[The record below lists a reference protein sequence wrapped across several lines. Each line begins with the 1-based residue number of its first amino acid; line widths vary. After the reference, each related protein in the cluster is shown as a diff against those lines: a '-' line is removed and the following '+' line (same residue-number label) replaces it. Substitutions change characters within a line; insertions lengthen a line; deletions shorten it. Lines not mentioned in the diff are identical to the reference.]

1 MILAWMS
8 SLQSKILSTLTS
20 YSGNLVSMEIQALS
34 IQVVNEIKDAKSML
48 VVMKITIDMLLNK
61 LKYT

>member
-1 MILAWMS
+1 MILTWMS

-20 YSGNLVSMEIQALS
+20 YSGNFVSMEIQALS
-34 IQVVNEIKDAKSML
+34 IQVVNELKDAKSML